1 MKQKL
6 MTLVSLVQ
14 KGMYAFLIGIL
25 AVVLIVFTM
34 IVSAL
39 LAVFP
44 YIAFTKMDDTFG
56 WIHVMIS
63 VIILISF
70 FLYNVIVEEEE
81 ILSSYITSCIV
92 TFILNGFVF
101 IVLTWF
107 AYEYGMWVGLGTLA
121 FFIIPFMFHD
131 S

>member
-121 FFIIPFMFHD
+121 FFIIAFMFHD